1 MKIVIL
7 ITVIESLA
15 ITLAIT
21 YFYFRRSQSGKRAI
35 VPRLPHAISES
46 RTLKLKSRRG
56 KALASNS
63 QAVKGGYRI

>member
-15 ITLAIT
+15 VTLAIM
-21 YFYFRRSQSGKRAI
+21 YFYLRRSQSGKVAL
-35 VPRLPHAISES
+35 VPRLPHPIGEA
-46 RTLKLKSRRG
+46 RTLKLKSRPG
-56 KALASNS
+56 QALASNS